1 MEHYRRLHPKRR
13 PGGRD
18 RTLIARHLATYS
30 PAELCE
36 ALDGNATD
44 EWACR
49 TGKHELTWV
58 LRDNGQIDTYRAKA
72 EPPAVAAVQDGWMS
86 AELERETRPRVARL

>member
-1 MEHYRRLHPKRR
+1 MAHYVRRHPKRR

-18 RTLIARHLATYS
+18 RKLIERQLATYS

-36 ALDGNATD
+36 AIDGNAD
-44 EWACR
+44 DDWAQR
-49 TGKHELTWV
+49 TGKHELGWT

-72 EPPAVAAVQDGWMS
+72 DVAPVKIENGWF
-86 AELERETRPRVARL
+86 ADVGT

>member
-1 MEHYRRLHPKRR
+1 VELVVAHYRQLHPKRR

-36 ALDGNATD
+36 ALEGNATD
-44 EWACR
+44 EWAQR
-49 TGKHELTWV
+49 TGKHELSWV

-72 EPPAVAAVQDGWMS
+72 EQPVVKLDGKGWFADVS
-86 AELERETRPRVARL
+86 A

>member
-49 TGKHELTWV
+49 TGKHELMWV